1 MSKKRI
7 GLDPE
12 DGDYVKYIE
21 NIQNGKIK
29 PEGALKAPVAMH
41 DPLPTPATGENNA
54 TTASK
59 KRTGA
64 PPKHLCFLAGF
75 LLFAGISL
83 FATGIL
89 TENDAF
95 IPIGMFTLFA
105 GFVFTM
111 NLRK

>member
-1 MSKKRI
+1 MGKKRI

-29 PEGALKAPVAMH
+29 PEGALKAPVTMH
-41 DPLPTPATGENNA
+41 DPLPASASGGNS
-54 TTASK
+54 TTSSK
-59 KRTGA
+59 RRTGA
-64 PPKHLCFLAGF
+64 PPKVLCVLAGF
-75 LLFAGISL
+75 LLIAGISF

-89 TENDAF
+89 TEYDEF

-105 GFVFTM
+105 ALVFTM
-111 NLRK
+111 NLKK

>member
-21 NIQNGKIK
+21 NLQNGKIK
-29 PEGALKAPVAMH
+29 PEGALKAPVTMH
-41 DPLPTPATGENNA
+41 DPLPESAARESTATS
-54 TTASK
+54 SK
-59 KRTGA
+59 KKTGA